1 MEAAARVLEFYQS
14 AEEGGELQLH
24 IIYIKGK
31 RVSQLGKSIYVNL
44 LTKHMGYHKLAKIAW
59 VYVYIIWHHGVMSHL
74 PYYLI

>member
-24 IIYIKGK
+24 ILYIKGK

-44 LTKHMGYHKLAKIAW
+44 LTKHRGVSQIGENSLGLCLYNFGTTGLCHICP
-59 VYVYIIWHHGVMSHL
+59 II
-74 PYYLI
+74 